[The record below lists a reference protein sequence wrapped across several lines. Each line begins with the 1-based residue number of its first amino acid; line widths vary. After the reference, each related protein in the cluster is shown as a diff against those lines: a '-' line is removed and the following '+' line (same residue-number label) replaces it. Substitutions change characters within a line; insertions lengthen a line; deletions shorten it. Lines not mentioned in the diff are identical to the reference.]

1 MRKPILL
8 IALLAGSLAACL
20 TGPIVRPTIHIEP
33 PTPGAAAS
41 LTLDERIAIQDAW
54 NALREG
60 RTDRA
65 RRLFARLPQG
75 NPFVAAGLGYLSLI
89 DQNLA
94 AAEDYLQRSLEA
106 QPELT
111 VAHLGL
117 GQVYQKSGQEEQA
130 YRAYREALKREPEN
144 AFAQENAKA
153 LAESLTD
160 AAVTEAERAAA
171 AGQADASRDA
181 YLRAL
186 EYSPRLKKAHNALAR
201 QFIKAGDFHSAYLH
215 LKAAGDDRVEDVGL
229 LREFADALYKSGQW
243 SRSLEIYEQIKALSP
258 QDKVVAERI
267 DQIKNRLGV
276 VDLPDQYAAIASA
289 PGLTK
294 EDAAALI
301 GVQFREILGDLNP
314 KSVVIVDI
322 TTSWAMRYIV
332 KAAGLGILEVYS
344 NRTFQPR
351 KVLNRA
357 EFAEVLS
364 RLIGVLK
371 KAGRRLLPQIPVE
384 RIRIAD
390 VPQEHFYFPAVA
402 QAVAYGLLEL
412 APDRTFK
419 PELPVTGREAV
430 QVINLLAGLA
440 R

>member
-1 MRKPILL
+1 MRKSILL
-8 IALLAGSLAACL
+8 IALLAGGFAACM
-20 TGPIVRPTIHIEP
+20 TGPIVRPSIHIEP

-41 LTLDERIAIQDAW
+41 LTLDERIAVQDAW

-60 RTDRA
+60 RMDKA
-65 RRLFARLPQG
+65 RRLFARLPPA
-75 NPFVAAGLGYLSLI
+75 NPFVAAGLGYVSII

-94 AAEDYLQRSLEA
+94 AAEDYLQRSLEI

-111 VAHLGL
+111 VAYLGL
-117 GQVYQKSGQEEQA
+117 GQVYQKTGQEQEA

-144 AFAQENAKA
+144 AFAQSNAAA

-160 AAVTEAERAAA
+160 AAVSEAERAGA
-171 AGQADASRDA
+171 AGETEASKSA

-201 QFIKAGDFHSAYLH
+201 LFIKEKDFHTAYLH
-215 LKAAGDDRVEDVGL
+215 MKAAGDERIEDVGL

-243 SRSLEIYEQIKALSP
+243 SRSLEIYEQIAPLSP
-258 QDKVVAERI
+258 QDKAVTDRI

-276 VDLPDQYAAIASA
+276 VDLPNQYEAIASV

-301 GVQFREILGDLNP
+301 GVQFRDVLADMNP
-314 KSVVIVDI
+314 KTPVIVDI
-322 TTSWAMRYIV
+322 TTSWAQRHIV
-332 KAAGLGILEVYS
+332 KVAGLGVLEVYS
-344 NRTFQPR
+344 NHTFLPK
-351 KVLNRA
+351 KVMNRA

-364 RLIGVLK
+364 RLIDVLK
-371 KAGRRLLPQIPVE
+371 KAGRRLLPQIPID

-390 VPQEHFYFPAVA
+390 VPQEHFYFQPVA
-402 QAVAYGLLEL
+402 QAIAYGLMEL
-412 APDRTFK
+412 ASDRTFK

-430 QVINLLAGLA
+430 RVIDLLAGLV